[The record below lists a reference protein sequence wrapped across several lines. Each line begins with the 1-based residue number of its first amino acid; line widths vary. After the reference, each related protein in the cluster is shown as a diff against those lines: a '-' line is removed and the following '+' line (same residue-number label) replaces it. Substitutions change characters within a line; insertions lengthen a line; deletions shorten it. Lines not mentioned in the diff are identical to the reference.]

1 MGDVVI
7 LKNENQPRN
16 SWRLGRVVETYTEDD
31 GLVRKV
37 KLALADANLNS
48 KGKRTAACSFLDR
61 PVHKLILLLETEEIP
76 VKEPQFV

>member
-1 MGDVVI
+1 M
-7 LKNENQPRN
+7 LFFWKMKMKPRN
-16 SWRLGRVVETYTEDD
+16 SLRLGRVVDTYTEDD

-37 KLALADANLNS
+37 KLALADANLNT